1 MISDSNFALAT
12 APLLDQ
18 LLIRADIWR
27 GATPIAVSPAPT
39 CGTGFAPL
47 DAQLPGGG
55 WPRGQMTEVLATDGG
70 VCGAG
75 ELSLL
80 TPALARLTEAGGKVV
95 VIFPWP
101 CGWRLH
107 APAWVGAG
115 VAAGA
120 MLLVRPQN
128 LRDMVWAAVQSA
140 RCPGVGA
147 VLCWLDA
154 RVPTNSLRRLQ
165 VAAGE
170 GGACLFVIRPSGCR
184 MVPSP
189 APLRLAVQA
198 SGAALVIELI
208 KRRGAPAGLS
218 LTLRSRKLF
227 TRQEDAHALVRAD
240 TRGARSAALNDA

>member
-1 MISDSNFALAT
+1 MPIGTIGSTPEAARLLAYTTKQKLNATKERVLHTAGQHCRVETAVKEFAA
-12 APLLDQ
+12 Q
-18 LLIRADIWR
+18 RR
-27 GATPIAVSPAPT
+27 RHGKQGAKRKSPAKYV
-39 CGTGFAPL
+39 
-47 DAQLPGGG
+47 LPDDGELAVYVRRS

-170 GGACLFVIRPSGCR
+170 GGACLFVIRPSG
-184 MVPSP
+184 S
-189 APLRLAVQA
+189 AP
-198 SGAALVIELI
+198 
-208 KRRGAPAGLS
+208 
-218 LTLRSRKLF
+218 
-227 TRQEDAHALVRAD
+227 
-240 TRGARSAALNDA
+240 